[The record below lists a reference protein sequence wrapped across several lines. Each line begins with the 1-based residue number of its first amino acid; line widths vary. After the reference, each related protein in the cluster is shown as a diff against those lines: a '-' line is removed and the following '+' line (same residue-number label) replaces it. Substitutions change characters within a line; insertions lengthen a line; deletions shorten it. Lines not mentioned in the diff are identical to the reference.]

1 MVECNLAKV
10 EVAGSNPVS
19 RSIYF
24 CPCSPEGWSE
34 GFSFDPFPLRKRLT
48 IDTQHSRVRLTTVLL
63 RSHSIDEHIF
73 TFMKK
78 ARRNPGLFHFVAEEK
93 SGEGRGNLSEERF
106 PLPSPGTPSSL
117 PPKTFDLIESLPP
130 VSPQA
135 SGTALC
141 RKNQQS
147 SSPRRLKQGFNAR
160 FFLKKESKHAER
172 KGSVMGCGCFISTVW

>member
-106 PLPSPGTPSSL
+106 PLPQSL
-117 PPKTFDLIESLPP
+117 PPNTFDFIESLFRVSLRKRKAFGKGWRWGWGRKTVLQGRDNPP
-130 VSPQA
+130 STAGRRAVCGPPGGETYGLRA
-135 SGTALC
+135 S
-141 RKNQQS
+141 
-147 SSPRRLKQGFNAR
+147 RLQNTN
-160 FFLKKESKHAER
+160 
-172 KGSVMGCGCFISTVW
+172 V